1 MAAALLAD
9 RDGSVAD
16 ICRTLGVSRS
26 TLYRLKEKD
35 QPLPKVKPAGITTPK
50 PAATGT
56 ERKVSPNVKRQGNV
70 K

>member
-1 MAAALLAD
+1 
-9 RDGSVAD
+9 VVD

-26 TLYRLKEKD
+26 TLYRSKEKD
-35 QPLPKVKPAGITTPK
+35 QPSPKVKPAGIATPK

-56 ERKVSPNVKRQGNV
+56 KRKVSPKVKRQGNV